1 MAAETVITQS
11 RKRVRLEQ
19 QSTSGPLV
27 SLQAILSLANE
38 TQRCVNE
45 GEATFNAGHV
55 VCCGIKSSTDTEV
68 SVESLCL
75 QTSAIKGPP
84 HCVNVT
90 VRQDTGSVK
99 FAGLD
104 LNSGSQGN
112 KTGPSRYV
120 PPHLRNNRS
129 VLPGPPQGNAQGYGQ
144 KSYPEPQGGDDWGAR
159 DGYRGDRGGG
169 RADFSNFGGRNKRND
184 GPIRNNAFPP
194 RQ

>member
-99 FAGLD
+99 DKQRQPGFTLVHRRPAAV
-104 LNSGSQGN
+104 
-112 KTGPSRYV
+112 GPYCLILLV
-120 PPHLRNNRS
+120 
-129 VLPGPPQGNAQGYGQ
+129 
-144 KSYPEPQGGDDWGAR
+144 
-159 DGYRGDRGGG
+159 
-169 RADFSNFGGRNKRND
+169 
-184 GPIRNNAFPP
+184 
-194 RQ
+194 